1 MTQEEF
7 AKKYAGDKSFQDEV
21 DKNPMAAMGKYE
33 VELADEDLE
42 EVAGGRV
49 GGLMTRL
56 FKKFDLGAVSGVK
69 GRGHAGGAFDKSQ
82 PRPGGPT
89 HLNSRGRA

>member
-7 AKKYAGDKSFQDEV
+7 AKKYSGDKSFQNEV

-42 EVAGGRV
+42 EVAGGFFNA
-49 GGLMTRL
+49 
-56 FKKFDLGAVSGVK
+56 FKKKLFMKSNLGDAANVK
-69 GRGHAGGAFDKSQ
+69 GHGHAGGAFDKSQ
-82 PRPGGPT
+82 PGPGGAN
-89 HLNSRGRA
+89 HISGRGKA